1 MSSFK
6 KDSSDKGDSA
16 EVLFMGECLKRGYS
30 VSIPFGH
37 NNLYDLVV
45 EGACGK
51 LFKVQIKMSSTNAFD
66 SIKKYEGKVDVF
78 AFLCF
83 GTNWVIM
90 KASDLS
96 EYEYNL
102 KYFRIS
108 LTKKFDYIEKFAI
121 FGEVKQ

>member
-1 MSSFK
+1 MSCFK

-78 AFLCF
+78 AFLCY
-83 GTNWVIM
+83 GTTWLIIS
-90 KASDLS
+90 AEDLN
-96 EYEYNL
+96 YEYNL
-102 KYFRIS
+102 KYLRIN
-108 LTKKFDYIEKFAI
+108 LTKKFDYIEKFTI